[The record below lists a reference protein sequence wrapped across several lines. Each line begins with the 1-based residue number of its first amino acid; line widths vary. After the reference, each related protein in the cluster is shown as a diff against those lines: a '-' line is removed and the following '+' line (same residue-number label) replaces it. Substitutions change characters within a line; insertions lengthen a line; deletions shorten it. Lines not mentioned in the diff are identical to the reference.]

1 MAMLNNQMVFFSDFA
16 GWLFGMLLEIGLLQ
30 IQLIVVTTV
39 TELGWMKQKKIGWYP
54 ALLFV
59 GLYFL

>member
-1 MAMLNNQMVFFSDFA
+1 MVLFSDFA

-39 TELGWMKQKKIGWYP
+39 TELGWMKQKNRVVPSTIVCWLIFP
-54 ALLFV
+54 F
-59 GLYFL
+59 